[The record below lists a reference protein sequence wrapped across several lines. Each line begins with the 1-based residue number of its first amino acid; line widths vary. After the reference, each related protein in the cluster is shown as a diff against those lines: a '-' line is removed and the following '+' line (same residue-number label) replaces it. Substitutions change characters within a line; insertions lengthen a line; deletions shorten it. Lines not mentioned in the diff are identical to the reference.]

1 MVGWFHRLAN
11 PNRFLQFAMALEPW
25 AAATTIIFFS
35 VGLCFSLFL
44 SPADYQQGETV
55 RIMYVHVPS
64 AWMALFCYTGM
75 AISSGVYIIWKHPL
89 ASLIAK
95 ETAPIGACF
104 AFLALV
110 TGSLWGQPMWGTWW
124 VWDARLTSML
134 ILLFLYIGYIALHD
148 AFDDPYRGAN
158 SASVLAL
165 VGFINVPVIK
175 FSVDWW
181 NTLHQPAS
189 VFKMSG
195 PSIHTSMLTP
205 LLLMAIAFKAY
216 YIWVL
221 FVRVRCELLTGKLI
235 RDRQRRRKLGS

>member
-1 MVGWFHRLAN
+1 MFK
-11 PNRFLQFAMALEPW
+11 RFLPNKILALNDS
-25 AAATTIIFFS
+25 ILS
-35 VGLCFSLFL
+35 SLFIIMILVTILGLTYALVL
-44 SPADYQQGETV
+44 SPPDYLQGDSV

-64 AWMALFCYTGM
+64 SFLSLSCFGF
-75 AISSGVYIIWKHPL
+75 IGL
-89 ASLIAK
+89 ASILSLIFKIKFISLMAK
-95 ETAPIGACF
+95 SVAPIGCTF
-104 AFLALV
+104 TFLAIF
-110 TGSLWGQPMWGTWW
+110 TGSLWGKPTWGIWW

-134 ILLFLYIGYIALHD
+134 LLLGIYIVYILCWKLIKNFEKANKVTSIIGIIGLFNLPI
-148 AFDDPYRGAN
+148 
-158 SASVLAL
+158 
-165 VGFINVPVIK
+165 IK

-205 LLLMAIAFKAY
+205 LILMAIAFKAY

-235 RDRQRRRKLGS
+235 RDRQRRRKLG